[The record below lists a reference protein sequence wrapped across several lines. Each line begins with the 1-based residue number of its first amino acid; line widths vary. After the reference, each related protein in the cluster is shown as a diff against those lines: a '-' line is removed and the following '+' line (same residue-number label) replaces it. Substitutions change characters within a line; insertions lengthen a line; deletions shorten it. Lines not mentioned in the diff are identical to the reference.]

1 MKLSLYEKLLRYD
14 WFYKMAQQFTLME
27 YVVLMAV
34 FGFLLWAM

>member
-27 YVVLMAV
+27 YLVIMIVIGLIV
-34 FGFLLWAM
+34 WV